1 MSFLITTIIELFDS
15 IFPIFHHQAATN
27 QAAMNTIQNSSI
39 RNNRRPRRRNRRP
52 RRRNNRYQRYRI
64 DLNNN
69 FRRAHIIIRARQI
82 TARNRELARLAEQSL
97 IDAILQAREEEEI
110 RQAAVQSLRTRNERP
125 PRPTPGLTVD
135 IPAV

>member
-1 MSFLITTIIELFDS
+1 MSFLITAIIELFDS

-27 QAAMNTIQNSSI
+27 QATTNTIQNSSI
-39 RNNRRPRRRNRRP
+39 RSNRRP
-52 RRRNNRYQRYRI
+52 RYQRYRI

-69 FRRAHIIIRARQI
+69 FRRAHIILRARQI
-82 TARNRELARLAEQSL
+82 TARNRELASLAEQSL

-125 PRPTPGLTVD
+125 PRPLPGHTVD

>member
-1 MSFLITTIIELFDS
+1 MSFFITAIIQLLDS
-15 IFPIFHHQAATN
+15 VLPQVNRQNETN
-27 QAAMNTIQNSSI
+27 QANTNTINDSSRSI
-39 RNNRRPRRRNRRP
+39 RNIHRP
-52 RRRNNRYQRYRI
+52 RRRNNRYRRYRI

-125 PRPTPGLTVD
+125 PRPAPGLTVD

>member
-1 MSFLITTIIELFDS
+1 MSFLITAIIELFDS
-15 IFPIFHHQAATN
+15 IFPIFHHQAPTN
-27 QAAMNTIQNSSI
+27 QAATNTIQNSSI

-52 RRRNNRYQRYRI
+52 RYQRYRI

-69 FRRAHIIIRARQI
+69 FRRAHIILRARQI
-82 TARNRELARLAEQSL
+82 TARNRELASLAEQSL

-125 PRPTPGLTVD
+125 PRPAPGLAVD

>member
-1 MSFLITTIIELFDS
+1 MSFLITAIIELFDS

-27 QAAMNTIQNSSI
+27 QATTNTIQNSSI
-39 RNNRRPRRRNRRP
+39 RNNRRPRRRNRWP
-52 RRRNNRYQRYRI
+52 RYQRYRI

-69 FRRAHIIIRARQI
+69 FRRAHIILRARQI
-82 TARNRELARLAEQSL
+82 TARNRELASLAEQSL

-125 PRPTPGLTVD
+125 PRPAPGLTVD

>member
-1 MSFLITTIIELFDS
+1 MSFLITAIIELFDS

-27 QAAMNTIQNSSI
+27 QATTNTIQNSSI
-39 RNNRRPRRRNRRP
+39 RNNRRP

-69 FRRAHIIIRARQI
+69 FRRAHIILRARQI
-82 TARNRELARLAEQSL
+82 TARNRELASLAEQSL

-125 PRPTPGLTVD
+125 PRPLPGHTVD

>member
-1 MSFLITTIIELFDS
+1 MSFLITAIIQLLDS
-15 IFPIFHHQAATN
+15 VLPQVNRQADTN
-27 QAAMNTIQNSSI
+27 QANTNTINDSSRSI
-39 RNNRRPRRRNRRP
+39 RNIHRPRRC
-52 RRRNNRYQRYRI
+52 NNRYRRYRI

-97 IDAILQAREEEEI
+97 IDAILQAREEAEI
-110 RQAAVQSLRTRNERP
+110 RQAAIQSLHTRNERP
-125 PRPTPGLTVD
+125 PRPVPGHTVD